1 MNQPVQFTLVRH
13 GETIW
18 NREMR
23 LQGSKDIPLS
33 DAGLAQAERVAARL
47 SGETFHVLYSSR
59 LQRAH
64 KTGERIAAATGV
76 PHHVHEDLRERHY
89 GEVEGFTREQI
100 LDRYPDFWTPGQT
113 YEVAGVESFEELSAR
128 AYNAVSQIADQHP
141 GEHVVLVSHGG
152 TINAFLHAI
161 SGGEYGSGVNKLGN
175 TSVTRVIREADGT
188 WKIVDVG
195 CTAHLQE

>member
-33 DAGLAQAERVAARL
+33 ETGLAQAERVAARL
-47 SGETFHVLYSSR
+47 SRETFHVLYTSR
-59 LQRAH
+59 LLRAH
-64 KTGERIAAATGV
+64 KTGETIAAAVGV
-76 PHHVHEDLRERHY
+76 PHHVQDDLRERHF
-89 GEVEGFTREQI
+89 GEFEGCTRQEI
-100 LDRYPDFWTPGQT
+100 LDRYPDFWTTGFSHDAP
-113 YEVAGVESFEELSAR
+113 GVESFEALSAR
-128 AYNAVSQIADQHP
+128 AYRAINLIADQHP

-161 SGGEYGSGVNKLGN
+161 TDGRLGSGISKLGN
-175 TSVTRVIREADGT
+175 TSITRVLRDADGS
-188 WKIVDVG
+188 WQVLEIG
-195 CTAHLQE
+195 CTAHLES